1 MASYKSSTPS
11 GPSSN
16 IDYSKYSHW
25 DRSQAMVRFEP
36 VSSKPCCE
44 CSSTPKRK
52 EEIAYISYEPS
63 VCRYQTTSCSCDCE
77 RRSRRSSKRRHR
89 SSSSRHSCS
98 SRHGHYQSARHH
110 TRHCIPIDQNRPREL
125 SRVASARQSSFSV
138 LSQSSAAVLS
148 DQQRRQRSTNKSDE
162 TEAQKLATLK
172 NALSK
177 VGRRSAVPSDRK
189 SLRRSAV
196 TDQSQQSRSS
206 KGASEDDSQETS
218 KTAEN
223 ESALAPIIISSS
235 SADSRDKTEMVP
247 VLSGFVHQQPR
258 IRVFWPEK
266 KRFMVLR
273 QTCLEIY
280 ADESA
285 YNTGMAKSCIL
296 LVGANLQILNGN
308 KFKIDSC
315 SRSKLFRIRTDDEHR
330 RWTQGIE
337 KTISQL
343 ASKSV

>member
-1 MASYKSSTPS
+1 MASYISSIPS
-11 GPSSN
+11 GPASSN
-16 IDYSKYSHW
+16 IDYAKYSHW
-25 DRSQAMVRFEP
+25 DRSQALVRFEP
-36 VSSKPCCE
+36 VSSKPFCE

-52 EEIAYISYEPS
+52 EKIAYISYEPS
-63 VCRYQTTSCSCDCE
+63 LCRCQTTCGCE

-89 SSSSRHSCS
+89 SSSRHSC
-98 SRHGHYQSARHH
+98 HGHHQTTRHH
-110 TRHCIPIDQNRPREL
+110 SRHCIPVDQSRHREL

-162 TEAQKLATLK
+162 TEAQKLAALK

-196 TDQSQQSRSS
+196 IEPSQQSGSS
-206 KGASEDDSQETS
+206 KAASDDDSQESS
-218 KTAEN
+218 KAAEN
-223 ESALAPIIISSS
+223 ESLT
-235 SADSRDKTEMVP
+235 SAMTMDSSRDKTEMIP
-247 VLSGFVHQQPR
+247 LFSGYVQQQPR
-258 IRVFWPEK
+258 ITLFWPEK

-280 ADESA
+280 VDEAA

-315 SRSKLFRIRTDDEHR
+315 SRSKLFRIRTEDEHR

-343 ASKSV
+343 ASKV